1 MLKLL
6 TIIKKNFKILIRSK
20 SSALIILLGPLLL
33 ILLVGSAFNTST
45 FSDITIGTYSGEYN
59 DLTNS
64 ILTKLED
71 DSYKV
76 IRLED
81 KERCIEGVKTSNVH
95 ICSIFPDNL
104 NVNANEDIELYVDQS
119 RVNLV
124 FAIRGAITSIVAEKS
139 TELSKDLTGIITSQ
153 LSKTNEEIK
162 ANRNSIANI
171 KIANNKLRT
180 DLSNVEGDIISM
192 GVNFSEISIISDEIR
207 KETLDLRNDF
217 NGSRQINTIEDLS
230 VALKAEVK
238 QFEDLTSKKSDVLN
252 KFSNLKSRISDSN
265 LELQN
270 IRDSDDS
277 IIAKIEA
284 IEVTDVDSIVS
295 PIKTVTKPIT
305 REESHINFLFP
316 TLIMM
321 VVMFVSLLLSS
332 ITVIREKI
340 SRAYFRNYISPTSSV
355 TFIFAT
361 YLTNILIVIIQLII
375 VLGVMISI
383 NPTLASTLANV
394 SIALLLI
401 TTTFILLGMIVGYVF
416 SSEETSTIGS
426 ISLGTILLFF
436 SNTIIPLETLPPGI
450 KQITNYNIFVVGE
463 SILRKIILFES
474 TLKGISREII
484 ILLSYIVIFI
494 LVITIIYRVSSEFYN
509 IRKHMS
515 GK

>member
-1 MLKLL
+1 
-6 TIIKKNFKILIRSK
+6 
-20 SSALIILLGPLLL
+20 
-33 ILLVGSAFNTST
+33 
-45 FSDITIGTYSGEYN
+45 
-59 DLTNS
+59 
-64 ILTKLED
+64 
-71 DSYKV
+71 
-76 IRLED
+76 
-81 KERCIEGVKTSNVH
+81 
-95 ICSIFPDNL
+95 
-104 NVNANEDIELYVDQS
+104 

-332 ITVIREKI
+332 ITVI
-340 SRAYFRNYISPTSSV
+340 
-355 TFIFAT
+355 
-361 YLTNILIVIIQLII
+361 
-375 VLGVMISI
+375 
-383 NPTLASTLANV
+383 
-394 SIALLLI
+394 
-401 TTTFILLGMIVGYVF
+401 
-416 SSEETSTIGS
+416 
-426 ISLGTILLFF
+426 
-436 SNTIIPLETLPPGI
+436 
-450 KQITNYNIFVVGE
+450 
-463 SILRKIILFES
+463 
-474 TLKGISREII
+474 
-484 ILLSYIVIFI
+484 
-494 LVITIIYRVSSEFYN
+494 
-509 IRKHMS
+509 
-515 GK
+515 